1 MGLFFFNSIT
11 HPCNMINPLYQIE
24 EFFELFLN
32 QIPELLIPIEI
43 IKDQLKLM
51 QKKPEFR
58 YTNILK

>member
-1 MGLFFFNSIT
+1 
-11 HPCNMINPLYQIE
+11 MINPLYRIE
-24 EFFELFLN
+24 EFFEFFLS

-43 IKDQLKLM
+43 IKDQLKFM